1 MSTPE
6 GSPAPEVCT
15 GDQAEEDRKKAQ
27 RMQRNRESALLSRQ
41 RKKTMLDE
49 LDRRN
54 KDLESQNAQLN
65 SEHSFPTMLS

>member
-1 MSTPE
+1 
-6 GSPAPEVCT
+6 
-15 GDQAEEDRKKAQ
+15 
-27 RMQRNRESALLSRQ
+27 MQRNRESALLSRQ

-65 SEHSFPTMLS
+65 SEHTSLRSIPLS